1 MDDITEVSSTASIE
15 RKNTFMITKSTE
27 ARSKTVFSTIIGGVI
42 GLLICL
48 ICSPLDHRHHIR
60 RGGVHPHRLGRRTHS
75 SWSAKSKTGPTGP
88 MERTP
93 QELQSR
99 NIAERFSTPIRISQS
114 I

>member
-48 ICSPLDHRHHIR
+48 MLAPII
-60 RGGVHPHRLGRRTHS
+60 GITFGVVFILIGLVAHHS
-75 SWSAKSKTGPTGP
+75 SWSPSQKTGP
-88 MERTP
+88 
-93 QELQSR
+93 SR
-99 NIAERFSTPIRISQS
+99 SDGKDSSGDCRAGTSPERFSTPIRISQS

>member
-48 ICSPLDHRHHIR
+48 ILAPIIGPPF
-60 RGGVHPHRLGRRTHS
+60 GGVFILIGLGAATLLLVGPVSDRSPPGPWEKTLTRL
-75 SWSAKSKTGPTGP
+75 
-88 MERTP
+88 
-93 QELQSR
+93 
-99 NIAERFSTPIRISQS
+99 
-114 I
+114 